1 MNEPYNIPWAIKKK
15 QVFFHWEATEIE
27 ISESLFVASE
37 PFTTEVRIG
46 AMGTF

>member
-1 MNEPYNIPWAIKKK
+1 MNEPYNTPCPIKKK
-15 QVFFHWEATEIE
+15 VFFHREATEIE
-27 ISESLFVASE
+27 ISESLFVAPE